1 MNGHRIK
8 IGIGTILLIVSG
20 VVAWY
25 VNTQAGI
32 DKEQNVQIEG
42 KVDKDQYWF
51 DQNRIFEIL
60 KEIREAVGK

>member
-1 MNGHRIK
+1 M
-8 IGIGTILLIVSG
+8 
-20 VVAWY
+20 
-25 VNTQAGI
+25 NTQAGI
-32 DKEQNVQIEG
+32 DKKQNVQIEK

>member
-8 IGIGTILLIVSG
+8 IGIGTFLLIVSG

-32 DKEQNVQIEG
+32 DKEQNVQIEK